1 MRMMTLSLTAVLA
14 AALAGPV
21 LAQEDEA
28 LTIQQSDTHGAYIA
42 DSGGQALYLFTADQQ
57 GKENSEAQTACTGEC
72 AQAWPPYTIDG
83 EPQIGGQLDQKL
95 VGTLERDD
103 GSTQLTYGGWPLY
116 YFVKDQAPGDVN
128 GQDVHGFDGEWYL
141 VSPEGGQNDTY

>member
-1 MRMMTLSLTAVLA
+1 MRTMMLSLSAILA
-14 AALAGPV
+14 AALAGPA
-21 LAQEDEA
+21 LAQEDAA

-42 DSGGQALYLFTADQQ
+42 DSGGQALYLFTTDQQ
-57 GKENSEAQTACTGEC
+57 GQEGSEAQTTCTDKC
-72 AQAWPPYTIDG
+72 AQAWPPYTVEG
-83 EPQIGGQLDQKL
+83 EPRVGGQLDQEL

-116 YFVKDQAPGDVN
+116 YFVKDQAPGDTN

-141 VSPEGGQNDTY
+141 VSPDGEKNDTH